1 MATPVERWTPA
12 GPIKSLVSGGEIEQ
26 TEALTKASVAEAAP
40 WGLASFATGTFTVSA
55 VLARW
60 FPPADILFALTAVF
74 IVGGLAQFIAAMWS
88 FRKGDTLA
96 ATAFGAFGSFNMM
109 FALQYWLSRTHLI
122 VGTTQGFADFG
133 IATACFSLIAG
144 GLMVATMW
152 RNLALVGVLGWLSLA
167 YGLDAAGIIAG
178 FAPNLLDFGGW
189 AGIASSLPAFYVA
202 GAIVI
207 NSEARRPVLPLGRP
221 LFQPAEP
228 PAPTPTVAGQPEWQR
243 RERA

>member
-12 GPIKSLVSGGEIEQ
+12 GPIKSPVSGGEIEQ
-26 TEALTKASVAEAAP
+26 TEALTKASAAEAAP
-40 WGLASFATGTFTVSA
+40 WGLVSFATGTFTVSA

-60 FPPADILFALTAVF
+60 FPPTDILFATVAVF

-88 FRKGDTLA
+88 FRKCDTLA

-109 FALQYWLSRTHLI
+109 FSLQYWLSRTGLI
-122 VGTTQGFADFG
+122 AGTTQGFADFG
-133 IATACFSLIAG
+133 IAVACFSLVAG
-144 GLMVATMW
+144 GLMVAAMW

-178 FAPNLLDFGGW
+178 FAPNLLAFGGW
-189 AGIASSLPAFYVA
+189 AGIAASLLAFYTA
-202 GAIVI
+202 GAMVI
-207 NSEARRPVLPLGRP
+207 NSEARRQVLALGRP

-228 PAPTPTVAGQPEWQR
+228 PAPTPAVV
-243 RERA
+243 ERPAWPRHEGT